1 MPDQQAERDA
11 LGALLAR
18 LVGEDEATLLGDP
31 DRLRALLA
39 DLSST
44 SRPADRVALVL
55 ALEAGVPGRLR
66 IAARAQRGPW
76 PATPAAL
83 APVVAAFQHGYPL
96 DDDTAAWAVRAWAAA
111 LGFEVG
117 GAAGPGSAPAPPLGA
132 QQPAYAPRPP
142 APTGPRLAV
151 GDPFQGG
158 IVAYILRPGDPGYV
172 AGEMHGL
179 IAAASDQSAGIQWS
193 RKKYR
198 GISVPGAT
206 GTALG
211 TGAANTDAIVAQ
223 NGLGTSYA
231 AGLAWAHDG
240 GGYRDWYLPSKDE
253 LDKLYQ
259 NREAVGG
266 FATSYGDNPRYWSSS
281 RNTGYADYAW
291 LQGFDVGSQY
301 SGYYKDYGYRVRAVR
316 SF

>member
-55 ALEAGVPGRLR
+55 ALEADVPRRLR

-83 APVVAAFQHGYPL
+83 APVVAAFQHGYPV
-96 DDDTAAWAVRAWAAA
+96 DDDTAAWAVRTWAAA

-117 GAAGPGSAPAPPLGA
+117 GAAGPGSAPVAPPGV
-132 QQPAYAPRPP
+132 QPP
-142 APTGPRLAV
+142 APRLSV
-151 GDPFQGG
+151 GDPYQGG
-158 IVAYILRPGDPGYV
+158 IVAYILEPGDPGYV

-179 IAAASDQSAGIQWS
+179 IAATSDQSDGIQWATRRYYS
-193 RKKYR
+193 N
-198 GISVPGAT
+198 SVPGAT
-206 GTALG
+206 GTVLG
-211 TGAANTDAIVAQ
+211 SGAVNTAAIIAQ
-223 NGLGTSYA
+223 NGPGTSYA
-231 AGLAWAHDG
+231 AGLARSYAG
-240 GGYRDWYLPSKDE
+240 GGYRDWYLPSRDE
-253 LDKLYQ
+253 LEKLYR
-259 NREAVGG
+259 NREVIGG
-266 FATSYGDNPRYWSSS
+266 FATGYGDNPWYWSSS
-281 RNTGYADYAW
+281 QRAVNAVHAWFHCFDDDNQRRGGYKH
-291 LQGFDVGSQY
+291 GTF
-301 SGYYKDYGYRVRAVR
+301 RVRAVR
-316 SF
+316 AY